1 MSILDYIRPNIFNNP
16 VANSTGMYNP
26 NKKFTN
32 KNVDNLTAL
41 QQYKMS
47 KQQPNFDPFKTNIT
61 ESYAQNII
69 PEQAIIDQQENDLAY
84 NQIHTLNNTPTQQQ
98 VTNQKL
104 QSFIPQIVV
113 PQTIE
118 NLPKTQSKTN
128 ILGEQISMDQLPKG
142 VGYVNG
148 KLFDS
153 NKQSTQGMFNGYS
166 KERDAALDSY
176 GKVDKNSEFYKRN
189 KKAMENLQ

>member
-16 VANSTGMYNP
+16 VANSIGMYNP

-47 KQQPNFDPFKTNIT
+47 KQQPNFDPFKTNTT
-61 ESYAQNII
+61 ESYTQNII

-98 VTNQKL
+98 VTNEKL
-104 QSFIPQIVV
+104 QSFIPQKVV
-113 PQTIE
+113 PQTVE
-118 NLPKTQSKTN
+118 NLLKTKTN
-128 ILGEQISMDQLPKG
+128 ILGEQIAMDQLPKG